1 MRNNKEELD
10 FRLRDDADRATKARC
25 QQHTTAR
32 VFMDSD
38 SVIDDGRHGRLD
50 PRRRKSRFI

>member
-1 MRNNKEELD
+1 MRNNKEELS
-10 FRLRDDADRATKARC
+10 FRLSDDAGRATEARC
-25 QQHTTAR
+25 RQHATAR

-50 PRRRKSRFI
+50 PQRRKSKFS